1 MVTSDILACLPHAVK
16 AQRPMIPKNNKY
28 FFNVSDLRSVKF
40 LKS

>member
-16 AQRPMIPKNNKY
+16 AKRPMIPKNNKY

-40 LKS
+40 PKS